1 MVLCNRFSSLRLVG
15 GILAALGA
23 SLLPLHATPK
33 DRDIQAHFSAG
44 TGCSDELVKT
54 IGAARWFINLQ
65 ASHQICDPVINAL
78 IDARKRGVQVEVI
91 LDKGAKAQTN
101 ATADA
106 LVKAGIKTYIDAK
119 HGMAHSSLLIVDEG
133 QIVTGS
139 FDFTKAPDDSASE
152 NILIISD
159 TALTAKYLESWRS
172 HVQHAALYGAKR
184 R

>member
-1 MVLCNRFSSLRLVG
+1 MVFRNRSLRCVG
-15 GILAALGA
+15 GLLLALCGTV
-23 SLLPLHATPK
+23 SWSHATPK
-33 DRDIQAHFSAG
+33 DREIQAHFSAG

-54 IGAARWFINLQ
+54 IGTARWFINLQ
-65 ASHQICDPVINAL
+65 ASHQICDPVIRAL
-78 IDARKRGVQVEVI
+78 IEARKRGVQVEVI

-106 LVKAGIKTYIDAK
+106 LVKAGVKTYIDAK
-119 HGMAHSSLLIVDEG
+119 HGMAHNSLLIVDEG

-139 FDFTKAPDDSASE
+139 FDFTKAPDDSSSG

-159 TALTAKYLESWRS
+159 TALTAKFLESWRA
-172 HVQHAALYGAKR
+172 HVQHASLYGAKR